1 VVNRNYSMVNESKTT
16 YVSEID
22 MEIPVL
28 PMISGRISLSLLLS
42 NPLLTVSST
51 SPHHAL
57 YIAANCTEGII
68 ILQCKVA
75 GQYVSTIWQLS
86 LLKQ

>member
-1 VVNRNYSMVNESKTT
+1 
-16 YVSEID
+16 
-22 MEIPVL
+22 MEIPIL

-42 NPLLTVSST
+42 NPLHTVTST
-51 SPHHAL
+51 SPHHAP
-57 YIAANCTEGII
+57 YIAASCTEGII

-86 LLKQ
+86 LPKQKSHFLTREG